1 MHPLIQGEQAFQRV
15 PMQELV
21 KSDPQ
26 SRLNADQLDH
36 ALAHKRLG
44 LAELENEE
52 QRSRREQAIE
62 QMATYASMLRDT
74 TTTSAALAAAYG
86 PDGRL
91 RRPFSFKLE
100 FADGRW
106 NVDEKELEAAPQIGD
121 IISFDDGLSWRVRA
135 SQFVRARPSRKPV
148 REFFVCAPVS

>member
-1 MHPLIQGEQAFQRV
+1 MVE
-15 PMQELV
+15 EV

-36 ALAHKRLG
+36 ALAYKRVG
-44 LAELENEE
+44 LAEVENEE
-52 QRSRREQAIE
+52 QRARHEQAIE
-62 QMATYASMLRDT
+62 QMANYVSMLRDT
-74 TTTSAALAAAYG
+74 TTTSASLAAAYG

-91 RRPFSFKLE
+91 RSPFSFKLE

-121 IISFDDGLSWRVRA
+121 IISFDDGRPWRVRA
-135 SQFVRARPSRKPV
+135 SQLVRARPARKPV
-148 REFFVCAPVS
+148 REFFVCAPAA

>member
-1 MHPLIQGEQAFQRV
+1 MQRA
-15 PMQELV
+15 V

-26 SRLNADQLDH
+26 SRRNADRIDQ
-36 ALAHKRLG
+36 ALASERVVLSKV
-44 LAELENEE
+44 ENDE
-52 QRSRREQAIE
+52 QRSRHEQAIE
-62 QMATYASMLRDT
+62 QMASYVSMLRDT
-74 TTTSAALAAAYG
+74 TTTSASLAAAYG

-121 IISFDDGLSWRVRA
+121 IISFDDGRPWRVRA
-135 SQFVRARPSRKPV
+135 STLVRARPARKPV
-148 REFFVCAPVS
+148 REFFVCAPAA

>member
-1 MHPLIQGEQAFQRV
+1 
-15 PMQELV
+15 V

-26 SRLNADQLDH
+26 SRLNAHQLDL
-36 ALAHKRLG
+36 ALAQEREG
-44 LAELENEE
+44 LAEVENEAE
-52 QRSRREQAIE
+52 RSRHEQAIE
-62 QMATYASMLRDT
+62 QMENYTSMLRDT

-91 RRPFSFKLE
+91 RRPFAFKLE

-106 NVDEKELEAAPQIGD
+106 NVDEKELEATPQIGD

-148 REFFVCAPVS
+148 REFFVCAPVA

>member
-1 MHPLIQGEQAFQRV
+1 
-15 PMQELV
+15 V

-26 SRLNADQLDH
+26 SRLNAHQLDL
-36 ALAHKRLG
+36 ALAQKREG
-44 LAELENEE
+44 LAKVKNEAE
-52 QRSRREQAIE
+52 RSRHEQAIE
-62 QMATYASMLRDT
+62 QMENYASMLRDT

-106 NVDEKELEAAPQIGD
+106 NVDEKELEATPQIGD

-148 REFFVCAPVS
+148 REFFVCAPVA

>member
-1 MHPLIQGEQAFQRV
+1 
-15 PMQELV
+15 MQEEV

-26 SRLNADQLDH
+26 SRRNADQLDH
-36 ALAHKRLG
+36 ALAYKRVG
-44 LAELENEE
+44 LAEVTNEE
-52 QRSRREQAIE
+52 QRSRHEQAIE
-62 QMATYASMLRDT
+62 QMANYVSMLRDT
-74 TTTSAALAAAYG
+74 TTTSASLAAAYG

-121 IISFDDGLSWRVRA
+121 IISFDDGPPWRVRA
-135 SQFVRARPSRKPV
+135 SQLVRTRPTRKPV
-148 REFFVCAPVS
+148 REFFVCAPAA

>member
-1 MHPLIQGEQAFQRV
+1 
-15 PMQELV
+15 MQPSV

-26 SRLNADQLDH
+26 SRRNADQIDQ
-36 ALAHKRLG
+36 ALASERVG
-44 LAELENEE
+44 LAHVDNDE
-52 QRSRREQAIE
+52 QRSRHEQAIE
-62 QMATYASMLRDT
+62 QMANYVSMLRDT
-74 TTTSAALAAAYG
+74 TTTSASLAAAYG

-121 IISFDDGLSWRVRA
+121 IISFDDGRPWRVRA
-135 SQFVRARPSRKPV
+135 STLVRARPARKPV
-148 REFFVCAPVS
+148 REFFVCAPAA

>member
-1 MHPLIQGEQAFQRV
+1 MQRS
-15 PMQELV
+15 V

-26 SRLNADQLDH
+26 SRRNADQIDQ
-36 ALAHKRLG
+36 ALASKRVG
-44 LAELENEE
+44 LAGVENDE
-52 QRSRREQAIE
+52 QRSRHEQAIE
-62 QMATYASMLRDT
+62 QMANYVSMLRDT
-74 TTTSAALAAAYG
+74 TTTSASLAAAYG

-121 IISFDDGLSWRVRA
+121 IISFDDGRPWRVRA
-135 SQFVRARPSRKPV
+135 STLVRARPARKPV
-148 REFFVCAPVS
+148 REFFVCAPAA

>member
-1 MHPLIQGEQAFQRV
+1 M
-15 PMQELV
+15 

-26 SRLNADQLDH
+26 SRLNADQLAS
-36 ALAHKRLG
+36 ALAQKREG
-44 LAELENEE
+44 LAELENAE

-62 QMATYASMLRDT
+62 QMATYVSMLRDT
-74 TTTSAALAAAYG
+74 TTTSASLAAAYG

-106 NVDEKELEAAPQIGD
+106 NVDEKELDVAPQVGD
-121 IISFDDGLSWRVRA
+121 IISFGDGPPWRVRA
-135 SQFVRARPSRKPV
+135 SQLVRARPAHKPV
-148 REFFVCAPVS
+148 REFFVCAPAA